1 MRWLIIVLLV
11 SLLALL
17 LAAAAVA
24 CHICLQRAKLRRNQV
39 IRDERALDTAEE
51 ADQDLEP

>member
-17 LAAAAVA
+17 LAAAGVA
-24 CHICLQRAKLRRNQV
+24 CHICFQRAKLSRNQV
-39 IRDERALDTAEE
+39 IRDEKALDAAEE